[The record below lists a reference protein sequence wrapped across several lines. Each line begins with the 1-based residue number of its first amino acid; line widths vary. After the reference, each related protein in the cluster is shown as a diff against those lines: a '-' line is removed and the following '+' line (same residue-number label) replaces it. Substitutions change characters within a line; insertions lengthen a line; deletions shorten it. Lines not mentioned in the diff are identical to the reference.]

1 MSGGRSPTARQSTR
15 LIFAAAVAALVSGWA
30 YAAAAASQV
39 CTTAT
44 PGQLT
49 WSCGGVCD
57 DYSPCLVFN
66 ASDCAASTSEH
77 SGTCTLGADEVCAYA
92 CFSDMYLSTAPTQ
105 AVLLMPFSSS
115 YRSAEEV
122 AARAAMGDE
131 AYDALI
137 DAMTNSTSKRDWVD
151 DDLLD
156 SIGAMDLKSTATS
169 MCVPTAIPY
178 PPYPITR

>member
-1 MSGGRSPTARQSTR
+1 M
-15 LIFAAAVAALVSGWA
+15 
-30 YAAAAASQV
+30 

-77 SGTCTLGADEVCAYA
+77 SGTCTMDADEVCAYA
-92 CFSDMYLSTAPTQ
+92 CFSDMYLSTAPSQ
-105 AVLLMPFSSS
+105 AVLLVPFSSTYQS
-115 YRSAEEV
+115 SEEV
-122 AARAAMGDE
+122 AARASMGDA

-137 DAMTNSTSKRDWVD
+137 NAQTNSTSKRDWVD

-156 SIGAMDLKSTATS
+156 SIGVMDLKPTDTS
-169 MCVPTAIPY
+169 MCVPAGCYNIHRCISPRSCSNCAGTSAEARAI
-178 PPYPITR
+178 I